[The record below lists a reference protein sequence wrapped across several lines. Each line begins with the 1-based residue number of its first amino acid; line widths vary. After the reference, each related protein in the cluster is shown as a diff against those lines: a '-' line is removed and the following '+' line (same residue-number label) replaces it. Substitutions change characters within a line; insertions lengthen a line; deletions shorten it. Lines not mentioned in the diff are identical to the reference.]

1 MMYCRKSS
9 DVSNEAP
16 MQMRQT
22 KENTTTFSINQN
34 NMDPGLKDLESKIAA
49 RLGSLYNETVEKTM
63 SSSENE
69 TEGLMFDVGQQD
81 KRMASA
87 LKR

>member
-1 MMYCRKSS
+1 
-9 DVSNEAP
+9 
-16 MQMRQT
+16 MRQT

-34 NMDPGLKDLESKIAA
+34 NMDPGVKDLESKIAA
-49 RLGSLYNETVEKTM
+49 RLGDLYNETVEKTM

-69 TEGLMFDVGQQD
+69 TEGLMFDLGQQD